1 MYSPYDYRVGRN
13 FPGVLP
19 LRRLQ
24 LNMFPLAQE
33 MDLLIDIKLAPRGLR
48 LSQWG
53 LLWKFHRICY
63 LLPLSFAGVLHVG
76 GGRCSRC
83 YLVYYCLPEKLQ
95 AINFP

>member
-1 MYSPYDYRVGRN
+1 
-13 FPGVLP
+13 
-19 LRRLQ
+19 
-24 LNMFPLAQE
+24 
-33 MDLLIDIKLAPRGLR
+33 